1 MGKMRDKKNEKN
13 IKTDKKNLVVL
24 KLSGKNKVL
33 ELMFNNKTKETCC
46 F

>member
-33 ELMFNNKTKETCC
+33 ELMFNNKMKETCC